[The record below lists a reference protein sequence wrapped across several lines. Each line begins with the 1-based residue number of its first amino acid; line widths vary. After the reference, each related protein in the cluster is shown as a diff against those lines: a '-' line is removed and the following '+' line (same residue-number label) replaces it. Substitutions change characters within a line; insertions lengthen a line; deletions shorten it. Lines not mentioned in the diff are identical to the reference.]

1 MNNPTIIIKDINN
14 QMTNTSAVEHLR
26 YLYFDDFN
34 MIDDKYIHQDGYL
47 AVNVKWRYPKLSENV
62 YDCEEV
68 YQDLIDIFWRKASEI
83 AQSFGYTDCHSYG
96 RSGGWVLPYFMSE
109 KSIYVEKYNYF
120 KAISDGSISNAISQE
135 RFKSFASCIEK
146 LWKLINNQAKT
157 IETREQLEKLQT
169 RIEML

>member
-1 MNNPTIIIKDINN
+1 MNNSTIIAEGINN

-68 YQDLIDIFWRKASEI
+68 YQDLIDIFWGKASDI
-83 AQSFGYTDCHSYG
+83 AQSFGYTNCHSYG
-96 RSGGWVLPYFMSE
+96 RSGGWVIPYFMSDQSKYDYIKATFD
-109 KSIYVEKYNYF
+109 KSIGND
-120 KAISDGSISNAISQE
+120 ILQE
-135 RFKSFASCIEK
+135 RFKSFASYIEK
-146 LWKLINNQAKT
+146 LWTLINNQAKT
-157 IETREQLEKLQT
+157 IETREQLKKLQT